1 MIRAVTDSILRKRV
15 GLKQKN
21 TIKAEGKAE
30 NEGEK
35 ETDSGFNNYLES
47 TRAQTLN
54 P

>member
-1 MIRAVTDSILRKRV
+1 MIRVSDRFHTEKRV

-21 TIKAEGKAE
+21 KIKAEGKAE

-35 ETDSGFNNYLES
+35 ETDSGFNNYLEP
-47 TRAQTLN
+47 TRAQILN